1 MNFKILIS
9 KIINEKGFVTII
21 INDNII
27 LDNVIVHFPKGGTP
41 RIKYGIYRPGNL
53 QGNNTS
59 QILYSKINV
68 NSKK

>member
-1 MNFKILIS
+1 MKRPYLY
-9 KIINEKGFVTII
+9 
-21 INDNII
+21 II